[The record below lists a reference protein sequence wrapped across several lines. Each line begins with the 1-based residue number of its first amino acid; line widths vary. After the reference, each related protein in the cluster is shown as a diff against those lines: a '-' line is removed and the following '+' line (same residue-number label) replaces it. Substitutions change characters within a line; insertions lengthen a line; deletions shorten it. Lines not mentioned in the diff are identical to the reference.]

1 MWLGRI
7 TLGCGIGLVVLSLVG
22 IVMFL
27 MEPMGMTELTGIGK
41 MLFTGLVVGP
51 GFIMYGSK
59 KIKESS
65 MPSIINASE
74 LLEAELSESGSTDDI
89 ASFIQ
94 FLKDRSDNLWGLT
107 IVYVTSDW
115 KLGIA
120 SDEADPK
127 EIINILDHGQKVI
140 MRQIQAE
147 EPDEEEVTDE

>member
-41 MLFTGLVVGP
+41 MLFIGLVVGP

-65 MPSIINASE
+65 MPNIINASE
-74 LLEAELSESGSTDDI
+74 LLETKLLESGSTDHI
-89 ASFIQ
+89 AGFIQ
-94 FLKDRSDNLWGLT
+94 FLRDRSDNFWGLT
-107 IVYVTSDW
+107 VVYVTSDW
-115 KLGIA
+115 KLGIV
-120 SDEADPK
+120 SSEADPK

-140 MRQIQAE
+140 MQQIQAE
-147 EPDEEEVTDE
+147 EPDEEVVDE

>member
-27 MEPMGMTELTGIGK
+27 TEPVGMTELTGIGK

-74 LLEAELSESGSTDDI
+74 LLESESLDRI
-89 ASFIQ
+89 ANFAQ
-94 FLKDRSDNLWGLT
+94 FVKKQAQQAQPDKFWGLT

-115 KLGIA
+115 KLGI
-120 SDEADPK
+120 SSSEPDPEK
-127 EIINILDHGQKVI
+127 IINLLGEGQRI
-140 MRQIQAE
+140 IAQQINTE
-147 EPDEEEVTDE
+147 EAVETYE